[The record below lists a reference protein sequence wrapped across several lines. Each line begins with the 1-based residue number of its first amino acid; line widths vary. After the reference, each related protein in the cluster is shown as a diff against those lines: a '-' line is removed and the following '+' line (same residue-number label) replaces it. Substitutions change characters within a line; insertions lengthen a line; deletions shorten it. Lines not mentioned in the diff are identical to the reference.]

1 MRVSKSYKVK
11 CLPIQLVGFNRQ
23 TLSLVSCFIVEINL
37 LLQKYEIKYLLNKA
51 LSIQCVVPENIH
63 TTPTEGKLK
72 FLGGGGFLKTPNY
85 KEMYGI

>member
-1 MRVSKSYKVK
+1 MFADTTGR
-11 CLPIQLVGFNRQ
+11 
-23 TLSLVSCFIVEINL
+23 
-37 LLQKYEIKYLLNKA
+37 LQPSNIEFGVMFHSGNYLLNKA

-63 TTPTEGKLK
+63 TTPTEGKWK